1 MFVSKL
7 QQPDYARLKMAYNG
21 WPGRAPEGGVAWA
34 VLWQGFFWSV
44 LSTFNN
50 LF

>member
-21 WPGRAPEGGVAWA
+21 NVGGGAIIMRALA
-34 VLWQGFFWSV
+34 L
-44 LSTFNN
+44 
-50 LF
+50 